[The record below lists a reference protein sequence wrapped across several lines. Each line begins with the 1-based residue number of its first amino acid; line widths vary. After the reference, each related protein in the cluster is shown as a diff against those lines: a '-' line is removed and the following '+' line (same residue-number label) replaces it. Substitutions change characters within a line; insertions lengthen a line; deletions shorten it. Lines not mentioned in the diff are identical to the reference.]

1 MNEEEH
7 LQDKDVYQEALLK
20 GNRKKASEIAKKYG
34 STHEDIKFLYECI
47 IKPSLYKVGEMW
59 EYNIIT
65 VAAEH
70 LATSISESVMNELY
84 ENIIAEN
91 RTERRVVL
99 GCIENEYHQVGI
111 KMIADVFEMHGWDTF
126 FLGSNI
132 PMNEFIKFTQDNEP
146 HLIALSLSIYSHIN
160 NLEAM
165 INKIRETLP
174 GITIIVGG
182 QSFLHGG
189 IEILEKYNHVILLN
203 NISSLEKYILSLNK

>member
-1 MNEEEH
+1 MDKGEH
-7 LQDKDVYQEALLK
+7 MQDKELFQEALLK
-20 GNRKKASEIAKKYG
+20 GDRRKASKIAKKYG
-34 STHEDIKFLYECI
+34 SSHKQIKFLYENI
-47 IKPSLYKVGEMW
+47 IKPSLYKVGELW

-132 PMNEFIKFTQDNEP
+132 PLKEFIDFTLDNEP

-165 INKIRETLP
+165 ITKIRETLP

-182 QSFLHGG
+182 QAFLHGG
-189 IEILEKYNHVILLN
+189 SDVIDKYNHVILLN
-203 NISSLEKYILSLNK
+203 DISALEKYILSLNK